1 MVSIF
6 DRLIQ
11 KLKRRKARYGER
23 GYEPKPFK
31 MDRVDTW
38 DYYDDV
44 EKRITVIVNTI
55 VYDDDEVYDTEDSES
70 RIVTDVYISPI
81 GCDLKNESI
90 HDYMEQLDVSSC
102 DCKGECYDVEKGLTG
117 N

>member
-23 GYEPKPFK
+23 GYESKPFK
-31 MDRVDTW
+31 MGRVDTW

-44 EKRITVIVNTI
+44 ERRITVIVNTI
-55 VYDDDEVYDTEDSES
+55 DSES
-70 RIVTDVYISPI
+70 RIATDVYISPL

-90 HDYMEQLDVSSC
+90 HDHMEQLNTSSC
-102 DCKGECYDVEKGLTG
+102 DCEGECYDVEKGLTG

>member
-1 MVSIF
+1 MINIF
-6 DRLIQ
+6 NTLKG
-11 KLKRRKARYGER
+11 KLVKRKARYGEK
-23 GYEPKPFK
+23 GYESKPFK

-44 EKRITVIVNTI
+44 ERRLTIIVNTI
-55 VYDDDEVYDTEDSES
+55 VYDDEEAYDTGNSES
-70 RIVTDVYISPI
+70 RIATDVYISPI

-90 HDYMEQLDVSSC
+90 HEHMEQLDTSSC
-102 DCKGECYDVEKGLTG
+102 DCKGECYDIEKGLTG

>member
-23 GYEPKPFK
+23 GYESKPFK
-31 MDRVDTW
+31 MGRVDTW

-44 EKRITVIVNTI
+44 ER
-55 VYDDDEVYDTEDSES
+55 
-70 RIVTDVYISPI
+70 R
-81 GCDLKNESI
+81 KNKIKIKWRMKDKKVRRDHNQSNR
-90 HDYMEQLDVSSC
+90 VSQERNQNQIRRFG
-102 DCKGECYDVEKGLTG
+102 KL
-117 N
+117 

>member
-55 VYDDDEVYDTEDSES
+55 VYDDEEVGDTEDSES
-70 RIVTDVYISPI
+70 RIATDVYISPL
-81 GCDLKNESI
+81 GCDLKNDESI
-90 HDYMEQLDVSSC
+90 HDHMEQLHVSSC
-102 DCKGECYDVEKGLTG
+102 DCK
-117 N
+117 